1 MGSSRPFCISTSMFT
16 ISMCTRK
23 SASRTTCD
31 ACNGFFHEAGIPL
44 GIIIWSGYDP
54 LNADRAY
61 YDHAMDLAGQVK
73 AAIGM
78 PDHLVFQSWVT
89 RAPVACA
96 QSEPACLRQGCSPD
110 DPPYCGEKSV
120 PLNLPDD
127 DPAAFTQTRLVRA
140 VLSLFGEP

>member
-1 MGSSRPFCISTSMFT
+1 
-16 ISMCTRK
+16 
-23 SASRTTCD
+23 
-31 ACNGFFHEAGIPL
+31 L

-61 YDHAMDLAGQVK
+61 FDHAMDLAGRVK

-78 PDHLVFQSWVT
+78 PDQLVFQSWVT
-89 RAPVACA
+89 RAPVGCA
-96 QSEPACLRQGCSPD
+96 QSEPACLTQRCSPD